1 METKYTVGVTLQ
13 TNKRNYSKLWHS
25 CFRSSCCGTAKY
37 GTPIIDGEIDDIW
50 KIAETYSTQTVV
62 SGSLQNAKA
71 DFKVLWDEKA
81 LYVLATVSD
90 PVLNKD
96 HSDPWEQD
104 SVEIFID
111 ENNNKT
117 GFYELDDA
125 QSRVNFVNEQSFGT
139 GASAVNFKTAT
150 KEIDGGYII
159 EAAIS
164 WKTIAPSGG
173 EDRI

>member
-1 METKYTVGVTLQ
+1 M
-13 TNKRNYSKLWHS
+13 
-25 CFRSSCCGTAKY
+25 GTAKY

-111 ENNNKT
+111 ENNNKQDST
-117 GFYELDDA
+117 
-125 QSRVNFVNEQSFGT
+125 N
-139 GASAVNFKTAT
+139 
-150 KEIDGGYII
+150 
-159 EAAIS
+159 
-164 WKTIAPSGG
+164 
-173 EDRI
+173 